1 MNTRKR
7 NVIFRIIIALTIFA
21 YIGNMAWKILPHFD
35 FWVIISFFALYFIW
49 QLISELWI
57 YQDPNDYVVE
67 DNDKK
72 SYLYLQISFMLAL
85 FFATIDFVEKHYT
98 RNIDWEPTIIY
109 AGFGIFII
117 SCIVRWWGFRSI
129 GRYFN
134 PRVSVYKNHRLITG
148 GAYQSIRHPL
158 YLGSLLSFISI
169 PLVFNSWGAMLIIML
184 TTIPALIYRINI
196 EEEFMVRQFGDE
208 YLEYM
213 QKSKRLIPGIW

>member
-1 MNTRKR
+1 M
-7 NVIFRIIIALTIFA
+7 
-21 YIGNMAWKILPHFD
+21 PHFD

-117 SCIVRWWGFRSI
+117 SCIVVGGGFAQ
-129 GRYFN
+129 
-134 PRVSVYKNHRLITG
+134 L
-148 GAYQSIRHPL
+148 A
-158 YLGSLLSFISI
+158 
-169 PLVFNSWGAMLIIML
+169 
-184 TTIPALIYRINI
+184 
-196 EEEFMVRQFGDE
+196 
-208 YLEYM
+208 
-213 QKSKRLIPGIW
+213 GI